1 MSRKPKQQS
10 IGDEDDQNSFLEINS
25 DSEGTDDDSSYADE
39 NSDEENETEDDDQE
53 EGEENLLDQDQDSV
67 QDSVQSFDSD
77 EEDSE
82 EDAPNNESILVQSS
96 DDEDDNDDDDYNDDE
111 SESDSVG
118 VTNEKITQEMRQ
130 EILTKFHPELNVVS
144 QEEIYDMCKVIRG
157 KDDIIIDANH
167 KTVPILTKYEK
178 TKILGI
184 RAKQINNGAP
194 PLIDIQVP
202 SASAGNR
209 GSINRVGVV
218 DTNETQVQKLQ
229 DKHFDGYLAALE
241 ELKQKLI
248 PVIIRR
254 PLPDGRSEYW
264 PLKELEVFM

>member
-10 IGDEDDQNSFLEINS
+10 IDDDDDQNSFPEINS
-25 DSEGTDDDSSYADE
+25 DLEDTDDDSSYADE
-39 NSDEENETEDDDQE
+39 NSDEDNETDDDDQE
-53 EGEENLLDQDQDSV
+53 EGEENILDQDQDSV
-67 QDSVQSFDSD
+67 QDSDQISDSD
-77 EEDSE
+77 EEDPNYSSE
-82 EDAPNNESILVQSS
+82 EDAPNNESIRVQSS
-96 DDEDDNDDDDYNDDE
+96 DDEDDYEDDDDNDDDE

-118 VTNEKITQEMRQ
+118 VTNEKISHEMRK

-144 QEEIYDMCKVIRG
+144 QEEIYDMCKVIRD
-157 KDDIIIDANH
+157 KDDIIIDDNH

-202 SASAGNR
+202 SAG
-209 GSINRVGVV
+209 NRVGMV

-229 DKHFDGYLAALE
+229 DKHFDGYLVALE

>member
-10 IGDEDDQNSFLEINS
+10 IDDDDDQNSFPEINS
-25 DSEGTDDDSSYADE
+25 DLEDTDDDSSYADE
-39 NSDEENETEDDDQE
+39 NSDEDNETDDDDQE
-53 EGEENLLDQDQDSV
+53 EGEENILDQDQDSV
-67 QDSVQSFDSD
+67 QDSDQISDSD
-77 EEDSE
+77 EEDPNYSSE
-82 EDAPNNESILVQSS
+82 EDAPNIESIRVQSS
-96 DDEDDNDDDDYNDDE
+96 DDEDDYEDDDDNDDDE

-118 VTNEKITQEMRQ
+118 VTNEKISHEMRK

-144 QEEIYDMCKVIRG
+144 QEEIYDMCKVIRD
-157 KDDIIIDANH
+157 KDDIIIDDNH

-202 SASAGNR
+202 SAG
-209 GSINRVGVV
+209 NRVGMV

-229 DKHFDGYLAALE
+229 DKHFDGYLVALE

>member
-10 IGDEDDQNSFLEINS
+10 IDDDDDQNSFPEINS
-25 DSEGTDDDSSYADE
+25 DLEDTDDDSSYADE

-53 EGEENLLDQDQDSV
+53 EGEENILDQDQDSV
-67 QDSVQSFDSD
+67 QDSDQISDSD
-77 EEDSE
+77 EEDPNYSSE

-96 DDEDDNDDDDYNDDE
+96 DDEDDYEDDDDDYNDYV

-118 VTNEKITQEMRQ
+118 ATNEKISHEMRK

-144 QEEIYDMCKVIRG
+144 QEEIYDMCKVIRD
-157 KDDIIIDANH
+157 KDDIIIDDNH

-202 SASAGNR
+202 SAG
-209 GSINRVGVV
+209 NRVGMV

-229 DKHFDGYLAALE
+229 DKHFDGYLVALE

>member
-10 IGDEDDQNSFLEINS
+10 IDDDDDQNSFPEINS
-25 DSEGTDDDSSYADE
+25 DLEDTDDDSSYADE

-53 EGEENLLDQDQDSV
+53 EGEENILDQDQDSV
-67 QDSVQSFDSD
+67 QDSDQISDSD
-77 EEDSE
+77 EEDPNYSSE
-82 EDAPNNESILVQSS
+82 EDAPNNESIRVQSS
-96 DDEDDNDDDDYNDDE
+96 DDEDDYEDDDDNDDDE

-118 VTNEKITQEMRQ
+118 VTNEKISHEMRK

-144 QEEIYDMCKVIRG
+144 QEEIYDMCKVIRD
-157 KDDIIIDANH
+157 KDDIIIDDNH

-202 SASAGNR
+202 SAG
-209 GSINRVGVV
+209 NRVGMV

-229 DKHFDGYLAALE
+229 DKHFDGYLVALE